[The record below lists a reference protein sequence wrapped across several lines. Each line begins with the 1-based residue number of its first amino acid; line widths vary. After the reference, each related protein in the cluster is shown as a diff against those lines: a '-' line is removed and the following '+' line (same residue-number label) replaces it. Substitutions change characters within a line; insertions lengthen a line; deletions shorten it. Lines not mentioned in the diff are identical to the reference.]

1 MAKKRGRHARNGGRT
16 TPKGT
21 RPLQLVRNDRPRV
34 DGPTREPGMMEMVAE
49 HFKERQPGTMFEH
62 GGSQV
67 GMTIEQLL
75 AKERQ

>member
-1 MAKKRGRHARNGGRT
+1 MKERDPAPGR
-16 TPKGT
+16 
-21 RPLQLVRNDRPRV
+21 
-34 DGPTREPGMMEMVAE
+34 EMGEGYRLVAE
-49 HFKERQPGTMFEH
+49 HFTKRQPGTMFEH